1 MRDFLWRH
9 APGDDTMAMSG
20 GRHTAPSGTAIATR
34 PSAQPVP
41 LSDARFA
48 EAPHPAG
55 EKVYRPGLDGLRA
68 LAVIGV
74 LLYHAGVHW
83 MPGGLLGVDLFFVIS
98 GFLITSLLITELQR
112 SGRIALAGFYGR
124 RARRLFPALA
134 AVLALAVGAMALFR
148 PGDLVRFRGDLLAS
162 VGYVANWWFIVKH
175 QSYFVASGRPSPF
188 QHLWSLAVEEQFYI
202 LWPLGLIALWRSLP
216 RVRGRAGAF
225 FLAGPLRGASGGRTE
240 AR

>member
-1 MRDFLWRH
+1 MVMTR
-9 APGDDTMAMSG
+9 
-20 GRHTAPSGTAIATR
+20 GRHSVPSRTET
-34 PSAQPVP
+34 
-41 LSDARFA
+41 
-48 EAPHPAG
+48 PHPREADHRPAG
-55 EKVYRPGLDGLRA
+55 KVYRPGLDGLRA

-74 LLYHAGVHW
+74 LLYHAGVRW

-98 GFLITSLLITELQR
+98 GFLITSLLIAELRR

-162 VGYVANWWFIVKH
+162 VGYVANWWFIVKR

-202 LWPLGLIALWRSLP
+202 LWPLGLLALWRSLT
-216 RVRGRAGAF
+216 RVRGLAGAP
-225 FLAGPLRGASGGRTE
+225 FLPGPSMGASRFLPGPSMAASRRPT
-240 AR
+240 